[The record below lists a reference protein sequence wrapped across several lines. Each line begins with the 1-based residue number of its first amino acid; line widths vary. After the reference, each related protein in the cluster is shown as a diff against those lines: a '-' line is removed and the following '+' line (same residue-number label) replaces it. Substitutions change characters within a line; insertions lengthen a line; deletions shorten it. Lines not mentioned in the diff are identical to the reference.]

1 MKVEVVP
8 PMDRVK
14 CLLIGLVIWYL
25 GLFSWLAYSPVDRQ
39 FWALAS
45 ILPVLFVIALIV
57 SYQYV
62 PLSPLSYILIMG
74 FLTLHTVG
82 VHYTYA
88 QVPVGSWLNDLLHL
102 GRNHFDR
109 IVHFSFGFLLAYPM
123 EETFRLLGHARGW
136 VLYYLPVITVLG
148 LSALWEILEAWVTQA
163 VHPELGPAY
172 LGAQGDVWDAQKDMA
187 AAMYGSLLCM
197 GILLGLRILQKIGS
211 ESLAVGVEE
220 GEPVSQVSR
229 SSS

>member
-1 MKVEVVP
+1 
-8 PMDRVK
+8 MDRVK
-14 CLLIGLVIWYL
+14 VLLVGLMTWYIGL
-25 GLFSWLAYSPVDRQ
+25 FAWLAYSPVDRQ
-39 FWALAS
+39 FWAMAS
-45 ILPVLFVIALIV
+45 VLPVLFVIVLIA
-57 SYQYV
+57 SYRYV

-88 QVPVGSWLNDLLHL
+88 QVPAGVWLNDVLHL

-123 EETFRLLGHARGW
+123 EETFRLLGRARGW

-148 LSALWEILEAWVTQA
+148 LSALWEIMEAWVTEA

-187 AAMYGSLLCM
+187 AAMYGALLCM
-197 GILLGLRILQKIGS
+197 GILLGFRILRKI
-211 ESLAVGVEE
+211 SLGAAPIGTEE
-220 GEPVSQVSR
+220 REPVNQVSG

>member
-1 MKVEVVP
+1 
-8 PMDRVK
+8 MDRVT
-14 CLLIGLVIWYL
+14 CLLIGLMTWYI
-25 GLFSWLAYSPVDRQ
+25 GLFAWLAYSPVDRQ
-39 FWALAS
+39 FWAMAS
-45 ILPVLFVIALIV
+45 VLPVLFVIVLIA
-57 SYQYV
+57 SYRYV

-88 QVPVGSWLNDLLHL
+88 QVPAGAWLNDVLHL

-123 EETFRLLGHARGW
+123 EETFRLLGRARGW

-148 LSALWEILEAWVTQA
+148 LSALWEIVEAWITEA

-197 GILLGLRILQKIGS
+197 GILLGFRILHRISFAAAPIGM
-211 ESLAVGVEE
+211 EE
-220 GEPVSQVSR
+220 REPVSQVPD

>member
-1 MKVEVVP
+1 
-8 PMDRVK
+8 MDRVT
-14 CLLIGLVIWYL
+14 CLLIGLMTWYI
-25 GLFSWLAYSPVDRQ
+25 GLFAWLAYSPVDRQ
-39 FWALAS
+39 FWAMAS
-45 ILPVLFVIALIV
+45 VLPVLFMIVLIA
-57 SYQYV
+57 SYRYV

-88 QVPVGSWLNDLLHL
+88 QVPAGAWLNDVLHL

-123 EETFRLLGHARGW
+123 EETFRLFGRARGW

-148 LSALWEILEAWVTQA
+148 LSALWEIVEAWVTEA

-197 GILLGLRILQKIGS
+197 GILLGFRILHRI
-211 ESLAVGVEE
+211 SLAAAPIGMEE
-220 GEPVSQVSR
+220 REPVSQVPD

>member
-1 MKVEVVP
+1 ME
-8 PMDRVK
+8 RVK
-14 CLLIGLVIWYL
+14 ALLIGLVTGYI
-25 GLFSWLAYSPVDRQ
+25 GLFAWLAYSPVDRQ
-39 FWALAS
+39 FWAIAS
-45 ILPVLFVIALIV
+45 ILPVLFVIVLIA
-57 SYQYV
+57 SYRYV

-88 QVPVGSWLNDLLHL
+88 QVPVGAWLNDLLHL

-148 LSALWEILEAWVTQA
+148 LSALWEIFEAWVTQA
-163 VHPELGPAY
+163 VHPELGLAY

-187 AAMYGSLLCM
+187 AAMYGSILCM
-197 GILLGLRILQKIGS
+197 GILLGLRILRRISSGT
-211 ESLAVGVEE
+211 APVGVEE
-220 GEPVSQVSR
+220 HGPVDQAPR
-229 SSS
+229 SSF

>member
-1 MKVEVVP
+1 
-8 PMDRVK
+8 MDRVK
-14 CLLIGLVIWYL
+14 YLLIGLVSWYVA
-25 GLFSWLAYSPVDRQ
+25 LFAWLAYSPVDRQ
-39 FWALAS
+39 FWAMAS
-45 ILPVLFVIALIV
+45 VLPVLFVTVLVA
-57 SYQYV
+57 SYRYV

-88 QVPVGSWLNDLLHL
+88 QVPAGDWLNDLLHL

-123 EETFRLLGHARGW
+123 EEAFRLLGRARGW

-148 LSALWEILEAWVTQA
+148 LSALWEIIEAWVTQV
-163 VHPELGPAY
+163 VHPELGLAY

-197 GILLGLRILQKIGS
+197 GILIVFRILHRISTTAAPIGGK
-211 ESLAVGVEE
+211 ER
-220 GEPVSQVSR
+220 EPLRQAPR
-229 SSS
+229 SST

>member
-1 MKVEVVP
+1 
-8 PMDRVK
+8 MDRAK
-14 CLLIGLVIWYL
+14 YLLIGLMSWYI
-25 GLFSWLAYSPVDRQ
+25 GLFAWLAYSPVDRQ
-39 FWALAS
+39 FWAMAS
-45 ILPVLFVIALIV
+45 VLPVLFVIVLIA
-57 SYQYV
+57 SYRYM
-62 PLSPLSYILIMG
+62 PLSPLSYVLIMG

-88 QVPVGSWLNDLLHL
+88 QVPVGDWLNDLLHL

-123 EETFRLLGHARGW
+123 EETFRLFGHARGW

-163 VHPELGPAY
+163 IHPELGPAY
-172 LGAQGDVWDAQKDMA
+172 LGAQGDMWDAQKDMA

-197 GILLGLRILQKIGS
+197 GILLGFRILRKISFGTPPIR
-211 ESLAVGVEE
+211 VEE
-220 GEPVSQVSR
+220 SEPVNKVSR

>member
-1 MKVEVVP
+1 ME
-8 PMDRVK
+8 RVK
-14 CLLIGLVIWYL
+14 ALLIGLVTGYI
-25 GLFSWLAYSPVDRQ
+25 GLFAWLAYSPVDRQ
-39 FWALAS
+39 FWAIAS
-45 ILPVLFVIALIV
+45 ILPVLFVIVLIA
-57 SYQYV
+57 SYRYV

-88 QVPVGSWLNDLLHL
+88 QVPVGAWLNDLLHL

-123 EETFRLLGHARGW
+123 EETFRLLGRARGW

-148 LSALWEILEAWVTQA
+148 LSALWEIFEAWVTQA
-163 VHPELGPAY
+163 VHPELGLAY

-187 AAMYGSLLCM
+187 AAMYGSILCM
-197 GILLGLRILQKIGS
+197 GILLGLRILRRISSG
-211 ESLAVGVEE
+211 AAPVGVEE
-220 GEPVSQVSR
+220 RGSVDQVPR
-229 SSS
+229 SSP

>member
-1 MKVEVVP
+1 
-8 PMDRVK
+8 MDRGK
-14 CLLIGLVIWYL
+14 GLLTVLVIWYL

-57 SYQYV
+57 SYRYV
-62 PLSPLSYILIMG
+62 SLSPLSYVLIMG

-197 GILLGLRILQKIGS
+197 GILLVLRILHRIGS
-211 ESLAVGVEE
+211 GAVPVGVAER
-220 GEPVSQVSR
+220 EPVSQTP
-229 SSS
+229 SSSS

>member
-1 MKVEVVP
+1 
-8 PMDRVK
+8 MDRVT
-14 CLLIGLVIWYL
+14 CLLIGLMTWYI
-25 GLFSWLAYSPVDRQ
+25 GLFAWLAYSPVDRQ
-39 FWALAS
+39 FWAMAS
-45 ILPVLFVIALIV
+45 VLPVLFMIVLIA
-57 SYQYV
+57 SYRYV

-88 QVPVGSWLNDLLHL
+88 QVPAGAWLNDVLHL

-123 EETFRLLGHARGW
+123 EETFRLFGRARGW

-148 LSALWEILEAWVTQA
+148 LSALWEIVEAWVTEA

-197 GILLGLRILQKIGS
+197 GILLGFRILHRIPLAAAPIGM
-211 ESLAVGVEE
+211 EE
-220 GEPVSQVSR
+220 REPVSQVPD

>member
-1 MKVEVVP
+1 MG
-8 PMDRVK
+8 RVK
-14 CLLIGLVIWYL
+14 YLLIGLVTWYIV
-25 GLFSWLAYSPVDRQ
+25 LFAWLAYSPVDRQ
-39 FWALAS
+39 FWAMAS
-45 ILPVLFVIALIV
+45 VLPVLFVIVLVA
-57 SYQYV
+57 SYRYV

-123 EETFRLLGHARGW
+123 EEAFRLLGHARGW

-148 LSALWEILEAWVTQA
+148 LSALWEIVEAWVTQA

-197 GILLGLRILQKIGS
+197 GILLGFRIWHKM
-211 ESLAVGVEE
+211 SLGTAPVGTEE
-220 GEPVSQVSR
+220 REPVNQVQG

>member
-1 MKVEVVP
+1 MN
-8 PMDRVK
+8 RVK
-14 CLLIGLVIWYL
+14 HLLIGLVTWYI
-25 GLFSWLAYSPVDRQ
+25 GLFAWLAYSPVDRQ
-39 FWALAS
+39 FWAMAS
-45 ILPVLFVIALIV
+45 ILPVLFVVALIA
-57 SYQYV
+57 SYRYV
-62 PLSPLSYILIMG
+62 PLSPLSYVLIMG

-88 QVPVGSWLNDLLHL
+88 QVPVGTWLNDLLHL

-172 LGAQGDVWDAQKDMA
+172 LGAQGDMWDAQKDMA

-197 GILLGLRILQKIGS
+197 GILLAVRVLRGIARGTTPV
-211 ESLAVGVEE
+211 AVEDNE
-220 GEPVSQVSR
+220 AMSR
-229 SSS
+229 MPRASS

>member
-8 PMDRVK
+8 TMDRVK

-57 SYQYV
+57 SYRYV

-197 GILLGLRILQKIGS
+197 GILLGLRILQRIGPGA
-211 ESLAVGVEE
+211 LVVGVEE
-220 GEPVSQVSR
+220 REPVSQVPR

>member
-1 MKVEVVP
+1 
-8 PMDRVK
+8 MDRVK
-14 CLLIGLVIWYL
+14 CLLIGLVSWYI
-25 GLFSWLAYSPVDRQ
+25 GLFVWLAYSPVDRQ
-39 FWALAS
+39 FWVMAS
-45 ILPVLFVIALIV
+45 ILPVFFVIVLIA
-57 SYQYV
+57 SYRYV

-88 QVPVGSWLNDLLHL
+88 QVPAGAWLNDLLHL

-123 EETFRLLGHARGW
+123 EEAFRLLGHARGW
-136 VLYYLPVITVLG
+136 VVYYLPVITVLG
-148 LSALWEILEAWVTQA
+148 LSALWEIIEAWVTQA

-197 GILLGLRILQKIGS
+197 GILIGFRILHRISAGAAS
-211 ESLAVGVEE
+211 IGVEE
-220 GEPVSQVSR
+220 REALSQVSR

>member
-1 MKVEVVP
+1 
-8 PMDRVK
+8 MDRVK
-14 CLLIGLVIWYL
+14 CLLIGLMTWYI
-25 GLFSWLAYSPVDRQ
+25 GLFAWLAYSPVDRQ
-39 FWALAS
+39 FWAMAS
-45 ILPVLFVIALIV
+45 VLPVLFVIGLVA
-57 SYQYV
+57 SYRYV

-88 QVPVGSWLNDLLHL
+88 QVPAGAWLNDVLHL

-123 EETFRLLGHARGW
+123 EETFRLLGRTRGW

-197 GILLGLRILQKIGS
+197 GILLGFRILHKI
-211 ESLAVGVEE
+211 SLGTAYTEMEE
-220 GEPVSQVSR
+220 REPVSRVPG

>member
-1 MKVEVVP
+1 ME
-8 PMDRVK
+8 RVK
-14 CLLIGLVIWYL
+14 ALLIGLVTGYI
-25 GLFSWLAYSPVDRQ
+25 GLFAWLAYSPVDRQ
-39 FWALAS
+39 FWAIAS
-45 ILPVLFVIALIV
+45 ILPVLFVIVLIA
-57 SYQYV
+57 SYRYV

-88 QVPVGSWLNDLLHL
+88 QVPVGAWLNDLLHL

-123 EETFRLLGHARGW
+123 EETFRLLGRARGW

-148 LSALWEILEAWVTQA
+148 LSALWEMLEAWVTQA
-163 VHPELGPAY
+163 LHPELGPAY
-172 LGAQGDVWDAQKDMA
+172 LGAQGDMWDAQKDMA

-197 GILLGLRILQKIGS
+197 GILLGFRILGRIS
-211 ESLAVGVEE
+211 PATASVGVEE
-220 GEPVSQVSR
+220 NEPGSQAPR
-229 SSS
+229 SSF

>member
-1 MKVEVVP
+1 
-8 PMDRVK
+8 MDRVT
-14 CLLIGLVIWYL
+14 CLLIGLMTWYI
-25 GLFSWLAYSPVDRQ
+25 GLFAWLAYSPVDRQ
-39 FWALAS
+39 FWAMAS
-45 ILPVLFVIALIV
+45 VLPVLFVIVLIA
-57 SYQYV
+57 SYRYV

-88 QVPVGSWLNDLLHL
+88 QVPAGAWLNDVLHL

-123 EETFRLLGHARGW
+123 EETFRLLGRARGW
-136 VLYYLPVITVLG
+136 VRYYLPVITVLG
-148 LSALWEILEAWVTQA
+148 LSALWEILEAWVTQP

-187 AAMYGSLLCM
+187 VAMYGSLLCM
-197 GILLGLRILQKIGS
+197 GILLGFRILHRIPLAAAPIGM
-211 ESLAVGVEE
+211 EE
-220 GEPVSQVSR
+220 REPVSQVPD

>member
-1 MKVEVVP
+1 MG
-8 PMDRVK
+8 RVQY
-14 CLLIGLVIWYL
+14 LLIGLVTGYI
-25 GLFSWLAYSPVDRQ
+25 GLFAWLAYSPVDRQ
-39 FWALAS
+39 FWAMAS
-45 ILPVLFVIALIV
+45 VLPVLFVIVLVA
-57 SYQYV
+57 SYRYV
-62 PLSPLSYILIMG
+62 TLSPLSYVLIMG

-88 QVPVGSWLNDLLHL
+88 QVPMGSWLNELLHL

-123 EETFRLLGHARGW
+123 EEIFRLLGHARGW

-148 LSALWEILEAWVTQA
+148 LSALWEIVEAWVTQA

-197 GILLGLRILQKIGS
+197 GILLGFRIWHKT
-211 ESLAVGVEE
+211 SLGTAPIETEE
-220 GEPVSQVSR
+220 HEPVSQVQ

>member
-1 MKVEVVP
+1 ME
-8 PMDRVK
+8 RVK
-14 CLLIGLVIWYL
+14 YLLIGLVTWYIA
-25 GLFSWLAYSPVDRQ
+25 LFAWLAYSPVDRQ
-39 FWALAS
+39 FWAMAS
-45 ILPVLFVIALIV
+45 ILPVLFVLALIV
-57 SYQYV
+57 SYRYV
-62 PLSPLSYILIMG
+62 ALSPLSYVLIMG

-88 QVPVGSWLNDLLHL
+88 QVPAGAWLNDLLHL

-148 LSALWEILEAWVTQA
+148 LSALWEIVEAWVTQA

-172 LGAQGDVWDAQKDMA
+172 LGAQGDMWDAQKDMA

-197 GILLGLRILQKIGS
+197 GMLLAFRLLRRMARHTGPVPRENS
-211 ESLAVGVEE
+211 E
-220 GEPVSQVSR
+220 R
-229 SSS
+229 

>member
-1 MKVEVVP
+1 
-8 PMDRVK
+8 MDRVK
-14 CLLIGLVIWYL
+14 GLLIGLVTWYI
-25 GLFSWLAYSPVDRQ
+25 GLFAWLAYSPVDRQ
-39 FWALAS
+39 FWAMAS
-45 ILPVLFVIALIV
+45 VLPVLFVIGLIA
-57 SYQYV
+57 SYRYM
-62 PLSPLSYILIMG
+62 PLSPLSYLLIMG
-74 FLTLHTVG
+74 FLTLHTIG

-88 QVPVGSWLNDLLHL
+88 QVPMGAWLNDLLHL

-109 IVHFSFGFLLAYPM
+109 VVHFSFGFLLAYPM

-197 GILLGLRILQKIGS
+197 GILLGLRTLHRISSRPAPIK
-211 ESLAVGVEE
+211 VEE
-220 GEPVSQVSR
+220 RESVSQVPR
-229 SSS
+229 ASS

>member
-1 MKVEVVP
+1 ME
-8 PMDRVK
+8 RVK
-14 CLLIGLVIWYL
+14 ALLIGLVTGYI
-25 GLFSWLAYSPVDRQ
+25 GLFAWLAYSPVDRQ
-39 FWALAS
+39 FWAIAS
-45 ILPVLFVIALIV
+45 ILPVLFVIVLIA
-57 SYQYV
+57 SYRYV

-88 QVPVGSWLNDLLHL
+88 QVPVGAWLNDLLHL

-148 LSALWEILEAWVTQA
+148 LSALWEIFEAWVTQA
-163 VHPELGPAY
+163 VHPELGLAY

-187 AAMYGSLLCM
+187 AAMYGSILCM
-197 GILLGLRILQKIGS
+197 GILLGLRILRRISSG
-211 ESLAVGVEE
+211 AAPVGVEE
-220 GEPVSQVSR
+220 RGSVDQVPR
-229 SSS
+229 SSP